1 MSEDE
6 KKMQDIYRKI
16 EREKNIINAAQ
27 AMRSQTTNETVRSR
41 LETQLRDG
49 RRNLQFFEE
58 KLRDIQVRQAGQ
70 GVENMSLGGG
80 GASADDNSSAPVP
93 LPKDSPGAWAGDQGG
108 YGTAPYS
115 QIGQHGDLM
124 PPRHPYA
131 PQEPGAGIPKARP
144 NFTKLDLIKYDTPY
158 LGPRIQLMLSQ
169 IQFKLNVEEQYLKG
183 VEKMVQLYGMEGD
196 RRSKAVAAGRRVESK
211 QKIMLLKQA
220 LKRYEELH
228 VDMDSADAQDDD
240 SINTPNLRKP
250 LSGQLSIR
258 VMAVKDV
265 DHAVTGR
272 LSRGPETFVAVKV
285 EDSVVA
291 RTKTSRND
299 RWDAEYHTIDVD
311 KANEVE
317 LTVYDK
323 PSEHPM
329 PIGLLWVRISDIV
342 EEMRRKRIEA
352 EMNSSGWVSADQMGT
367 PSSPPG
373 QLPMSPSQVYG
384 SDPSSYSGGPPPHVP
399 QPQINTGP
407 IESWFNLEPMGQ
419 IQLQMS
425 FVKQNKDRRPVDV
438 GLGRKG
444 AVRQRKEEVHEMYGH
459 KFVQHQFYNI
469 MRCALCGDF
478 LKYSAGMQC
487 EDCKYTC
494 HTKCY
499 QSVVTKC
506 ISKSNAETDP
516 DEEKINH
523 RIPHR
528 FQPFSNM
535 TANWCCHC
543 GYILPF
549 GKKNCRKCSECGLTC
564 HAHCAHL
571 VPDFCGMS
579 MAVANQI
586 LEGIR
591 SQKQRQAK
599 ASSMSERTLRPS
611 TGVRASLPGTM
622 PTSSASYTGSSAT
635 TIPSASAQATEAAKL
650 MYSSQPTSPVQQRP
664 PAPDRVPSSNAA
676 AAAAAAMSGVT
687 ANQGQR
693 LSDYGRYGGGGAA
706 PGGAGYDQQQQSD
719 VYANQ
724 YGGSQP
730 QQRRYNPADYA
741 SVNQPYSSTP
751 VAAQQA
757 AARTPVQQPPV
768 QQQQQQQQPIPAPQQ
783 KYQPS
788 GASATPKPEPV
799 VAQRPQSGGAVG
811 QRKQLPLHTDPG
823 TGQRIGLDHFNF
835 LAVLGKGN
843 FGKVMLAETKRT
855 RKLYAIKV
863 LKKEFIIENDEVES
877 MRSEKRVFVIANKER
892 HPFLTNLHAC
902 FQTETRVYFVMEYVS
917 GGDLML
923 HIQRGQFGTKR
934 AQFYA
939 AEVCLALKYFH
950 ENGVVYRDLKLDNIM
965 LTLDGHIKVA
975 DYGLC
980 KEEMWYGSTTS
991 TFCGTPEF
999 MAPEILLDKKYGRA
1013 VDWWAFGVLIYQML
1027 LQQSPFRGEDEDEIY
1042 DAILADEPLYP
1053 IHMPR
1058 DSVSILQKLLTRE
1071 PEQRLGSGPT
1081 DAQEVMSQ
1089 PFFRNI
1095 NWDDIYHKRVEP
1107 PFKPSIKSATDTSN
1121 FDSEFTSVTPVL
1133 TPVQSV
1139 LSQAMQEEF
1148 RGFSYTAD
1156 FE

>member
-1 MSEDE
+1 MNDE
-6 KKMQDIYRKI
+6 EAIQNIYKKI
-16 EREKNIINAAQ
+16 EREKALINAAN
-27 AMRSQTTNETVRSR
+27 AMRAQTNNEAVRSR
-41 LETQLRDG
+41 LDSQMREG

-58 KLRDIQVRQAGQ
+58 KLRDIQMRRVSH
-70 GVENMSLGGG
+70 GVDGMSLGSGN
-80 GASADDNSSAPVP
+80 DDESGPPAPP
-93 LPKDSPGAWAGDQGG
+93 PKDASGNYVGDRGS
-108 YGTAPYS
+108 YGSGSGQYA
-115 QIGQHGDLM
+115 QHGDL
-124 PPRHPYA
+124 PT
-131 PQEPGAGIPKARP
+131 PGRPFAAGTNTGVSKPRP
-144 NFTKLDLIKYDTPY
+144 NFTKLDLVKYDTPH

-183 VEKMVQLYGMEGD
+183 IEKMVQLYGMEGD
-196 RRSKAVAAGRRVESK
+196 RKSKADAAARRVESK
-211 QKIMLLKQA
+211 QKIVLLKQA

-228 VDMDSADAQDDD
+228 IDISDTADVQDDD

-258 VMAVKDV
+258 VIAVKDV
-265 DHAVTGR
+265 DHAATGR
-272 LSRGPETFVAVKV
+272 FTRGPETFVAVKV
-285 EDSVVA
+285 EDTVMA
-291 RTKTSRND
+291 RTRVSRTD
-299 RWDAEYHTIDVD
+299 RWEAEYHNIEVD
-311 KANEVE
+311 KANEIE

-323 PSEHPM
+323 PAEHPM

-352 EMNSSGWVSADQMGT
+352 EMNSSGWVSADRMGST
-367 PSSPPG
+367 SGGPS
-373 QLPMSPSQVYG
+373 QFPMSPSSGSFGTTPTSPGSQNPDQGAYG
-384 SDPSSYSGGPPPHVP
+384 VPGP
-399 QPQINTGP
+399 QPQVNTGP
-407 IESWFNLEPMGQ
+407 IDGWFNLEPTGQ

-425 FVKQNKDRRPVDV
+425 FVKTNQDRRQVDL

-499 QSVVTKC
+499 SSVVTKC

-528 FQPFSNM
+528 FTPFSNV

-549 GKKNCRKCSECGLTC
+549 GKKNCRKCSECGLTA
-564 HAHCAHL
+564 HAQCVHL

-586 LEGIR
+586 LDGIR
-591 SQKQRQAK
+591 TQKQRQAK
-599 ASSMSERTLRPS
+599 VTSLSDKTLRPAKPSPTVSSHSQAPSYSS
-611 TGVRASLPGTM
+611 TN
-622 PTSSASYTGSSAT
+622 TSSYGQTPISPEAA
-635 TIPSASAQATEAAKL
+635 EAAKAT
-650 MYSSQPTSPVQQRP
+650 YNQPSQRP
-664 PAPDRVPSSNAA
+664 AHPDRASSSSAA
-676 AAAAAAMSGVT
+676 AAAATAAMTGMP
-687 ANQGQR
+687 QPQR
-693 LSDYGRYGGGGAA
+693 
-706 PGGAGYDQQQQSD
+706 QQSD
-719 VYANQ
+719 FGQYTGGFDQQEDPYAQGGQ
-724 YGGSQP
+724 YGTPQP
-730 QQRRYNPADYA
+730 QRKYNPADYA
-741 SVNQPYSSTP
+741 SVDPGYGGQ
-751 VAAQQA
+751 
-757 AARTPVQQPPV
+757 TPVQRPT
-768 QQQQQQQQPIPAPQQ
+768 QQQQQQPPPQQ
-783 KYQPS
+783 QLPPIPQHQQQQPPQQAPYQAQAP
-788 GASATPKPEPV
+788 TPKPQPVEPMAPPQQ
-799 VAQRPQSGGAVG
+799 VASSSGG
-811 QRKQLPLHTDPG
+811 QRKALPLATDPG

-843 FGKVMLAETKRT
+843 FGKVMLAETKRS

-877 MRSEKRVFVIANKER
+877 IRSEKRVFLVANRER

-902 FQTETRVYFVMEYVS
+902 FQTETRVYFVMEYIS

-965 LTLDGHIKVA
+965 LTLDGHLKVA

-980 KEEMWYGSTTS
+980 KEDMWYASTTS

-1071 PEQRLGSGPT
+1071 PDQRLGSGPT

-1095 NWDDIYHKRVEP
+1095 SWDDIYHKRVQP
-1107 PFKPSIKSATDTSN
+1107 PFMPTIKSATDTSN